1 MNFLKSIFH
10 IVTIFGAIMAFM
22 QLVDT
27 MTISENVMQQAS
39 GAAIAL
45 CYVVIPYCLARAVEQ
60 LTGR

>member
-10 IVTIFGAIMAFM
+10 IVTIFGACLAAM
-22 QLVDT
+22 QLADT
-27 MTISENVMQQAS
+27 MTVSENVMQQAS

-60 LTGR
+60 LAGR